1 MSKKIINDRRE
12 LLKRD
17 EELADKSTR
26 DIGKVNNNNS
36 KEAEDV
42 KVQGHDDEPSKHLI
56 YS

>member
-26 DIGKVNNNNS
+26 DIEKVNNNNS
-36 KEAEDV
+36 IEAEDGEM
-42 KVQGHDDEPSKHLI
+42 QGHDDEPSKHL
-56 YS
+56 

>member
-26 DIGKVNNNNS
+26 DIEKVNNNNS
-36 KEAEDV
+36 IEAEDV
-42 KVQGHDDEPSKHLI
+42 EMQGHDDEPSKHL
-56 YS
+56 